1 MLPNF
6 QENDSEKEQPK
17 TIPIIIWALLVAL
30 VAWFIRYLFFWEKPV
45 EKEIYKYEL
54 WKLYAVDPKTFA
66 KWIRF
71 FCADIIQL
79 EHYKGARKIK
89 KSIADKIIERLGKP
103 TAETPVLRKA
113 GINEKEGGSY
123 EVLRE
128 TIKLHS
134 ERCGIDPKVFK
145 QLSVFPPKIATQI
158 KAQYGKA

>member
-1 MLPNF
+1 MKPNF
-6 QENDSEKEQPK
+6 PENTPEKEK
-17 TIPIIIWALLVAL
+17 DNILLIIWGFLIGLAAV
-30 VAWFIRYLFFWEKPV
+30 VIGYLFFWKKPV
-45 EKEIYKYEL
+45 EKEINKYEL

-89 KSIADKIIERLGKP
+89 KSIADKIIERLGEP

-128 TIKLHS
+128 TIKLHP
-134 ERCGIDPKVFK
+134 EKCGICSKAFK

-158 KAQYGKA
+158 RAQYGKA